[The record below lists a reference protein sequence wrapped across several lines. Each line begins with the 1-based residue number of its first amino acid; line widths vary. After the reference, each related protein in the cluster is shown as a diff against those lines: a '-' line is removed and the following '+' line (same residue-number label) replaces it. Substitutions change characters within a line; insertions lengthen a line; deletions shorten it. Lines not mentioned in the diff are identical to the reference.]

1 MKKAYKVSVDCANCA
16 NKIEVAVNNIEGIK
30 SAVLNFMTQK
40 LIVDFEDN
48 ANKDAVMSEIKKK
61 AKKIERDFEIEA

>member
-1 MKKAYKVSVDCANCA
+1 MKKAYKVYVDCANCA
-16 NKIEVAVNNIEGIK
+16 NKIEAAVNNIDGIK

-48 ANKDAVMSEIKKK
+48 TDKNIVLAEIIKKG
-61 AKKIERDFEIEA
+61 KKIERDFEIEV

>member
-1 MKKAYKVSVDCANCA
+1 MKKAYKISVDCANCA
-16 NKIEVAVNNIEGIK
+16 NKVEVAANETAGVK

-48 ANKDAVMSEIKKK
+48 ADKDAVLAEIKKK
-61 AKKIERDFEIEA
+61 GKKIERGFEIEV